1 MQVADQTFSIE
12 LANFH
17 ASVLRQFRSLNPN
30 MNMSS
35 VMRPWF
41 SESFT
46 VFNQASTP
54 NRLGWAIGGDQ
65 TRKIIY
71 IDGCEFPSHASNL
84 VNGYDTPAG
93 VGGLSGFNT
102 WLRDNAE
109 GILLHTEGP
118 TVFQPEYLDVVGYSA
133 GGAVGHHIVRILKQ
147 RNSLKKL
154 RIITFGAPRA
164 MNATDLATQAN
175 VPTTRW
181 MNDNDPIPLVPPRL
195 EDAPILI
202 PLLGLVTALR
212 WASYV
217 HSHGGL
223 SIDAD
228 GLPTDA
234 DVPALASMS
243 PGTSLASW
251 LFGQEN
257 DPLNPHALTSYQS
270 RFQKVI
276 NAPNRNPIPVD
287 HGGGTEPPANATRRV
302 HNRSEAAVVN
312 QIQQASE
319 RQNAVESSVAPSVL
333 FKAVKLGKVWSV
345 SFGDNVIVYAG
356 NRKRAFHL
364 ARAGNDF
371 LRSMPKQAF
380 VDPKGIVDQMTA
392 FFDAAIVPGG
402 PVNPPISISL

>member
-1 MQVADQTFSIE
+1 
-12 LANFH
+12 
-17 ASVLRQFRSLNPN
+17 
-30 MNMSS
+30 
-35 VMRPWF
+35 
-41 SESFT
+41 
-46 VFNQASTP
+46 
-54 NRLGWAIGGDQ
+54 
-65 TRKIIY
+65 
-71 IDGCEFPSHASNL
+71 
-84 VNGYDTPAG
+84 
-93 VGGLSGFNT
+93 
-102 WLRDNAE
+102 
-109 GILLHTEGP
+109 
-118 TVFQPEYLDVVGYSA
+118 
-133 GGAVGHHIVRILKQ
+133 
-147 RNSLKKL
+147 
-154 RIITFGAPRA
+154 
-164 MNATDLATQAN
+164 
-175 VPTTRW
+175 

-287 HGGGTEPPANATRRV
+287 HGGKTEPPANATRRV